1 MPKSPTA
8 RTLFIERMKRE
19 GKYEE
24 WRRRYKEAKKD
35 VAPENWKAASDKVM
49 EEMGFLGKLVEREI
63 HERFL
68 KFGMAGIPEQI
79 EAAQA
84 QLDQNDLIKVRG
96 DYDITD
102 SELPPDISFVFHSLH
117 KAVGDM
123 TSWKVA
129 PEDAPTPGAWNMLIR
144 SFMWIGLLVTKRNTS
159 PTRIC
164 LLCAAPVGW
173 IRPICR
179 GLVQGL
185 LITGGLE
192 KTSHPADLIT
202 MVIAPKTTKNST
214 ETSNG
219 IIITTI

>member
-1 MPKSPTA
+1 MPKAPTA
-8 RTLFIERMKRE
+8 RTLFIERMRRE

-35 VAPENWKAASDKVM
+35 VTPEDWKTASDKVM

-102 SELPPDISFVFHSLH
+102 SELPLDISFVFHSLH

-129 PEDAPTPGAWNMLIR
+129 PDQVHGSGTRRTTQIR
-144 SFMWIGLLVTKRNTS
+144 
-159 PTRIC
+159 
-164 LLCAAPVGW
+164 
-173 IRPICR
+173 
-179 GLVQGL
+179 
-185 LITGGLE
+185 
-192 KTSHPADLIT
+192 
-202 MVIAPKTTKNST
+202 TT
-214 ETSNG
+214 E
-219 IIITTI
+219 